1 MLGFGLIFELK
12 NQFSAEASQ
21 IERSLSNLTGSSKHA
36 EKQFDIMMNSMNSG
50 FALLRAGTTLLSS
63 AGSSITAAAELE
75 QQQMAFRTMLGDAGK
90 ARAMIKDIQAFAAAT
105 PYETPEITRATKQ
118 LLAYGFAQQELIPT
132 MKTLGDVASGLNIP
146 LGQLSYLYGTVRTA
160 GYAGLIDIRQFA
172 NRGIPIWE
180 ELSKVTGKT
189 VKELT
194 STRGLKVP
202 FAVVEQA
209 FKNMSGEG
217 GKFYNMMEAQ
227 SGTFNGLV
235 STFKDNIGFM
245 KQEFGG
251 ILLPYLK
258 DGLKSFIKFTQ
269 GAAEFAKTPL
279 GKVLFVATMGL
290 GLMLTVLGAL
300 TITMS
305 GARFM
310 SLSLS
315 NTFMSMG
322 KTAIANAFAV
332 NGLTG
337 GLKMLALSAWQAMI
351 PFLPYIAIGVA
362 IFGVFMLIK
371 NALSSFNEYA
381 TTSASKGSGF
391 LLFMQRLGGV
401 VQSLITVWNSW
412 DGNSFN
418 LGGMENRLA
427 ELGILDLVQNL
438 ATWVIRIKA
447 FLGGMMDGFSEIFG
461 YIKDGL
467 SEAWSVIEEALDSIG
482 IKLDEWVPF
491 FDKNT
496 SAMEQ
501 WQTAGIAVA
510 GLMVGGLGAALI
522 FLTIKLI
529 ALAAAGFMAILPWI
543 PWIALALGIIAVIY
557 YWSEICEWFGGV
569 WDSFTMYLSDK
580 FNEFTEWFFSLP
592 SSFVDWGMQMVENI
606 KNGILGAWESFK
618 GWFLQKLLDIPGVS
632 MILEAAGIN
641 TSIGTGGGG
650 IANAMLAGITPQ
662 GQTVQNGGM
671 FNLGEMAKQMADQQ
685 ASKMTIGWGGFPV
698 KEDTQKKQ
706 ENQIINF
713 QIDGETI
720 AKYVNKANED
730 FFNRRGG

>member
-50 FALLRAGTTLLSS
+50 FAMLRAGTTILSG

-132 MKTLGDVASGLNIP
+132 MRTLGDVASGLNIP

-180 ELSKVTGKT
+180 ELSRVTGKT

-290 GLMLTVLGAL
+290 GLLLTVLGAL
-300 TITMS
+300 TITMA

-351 PFLPYIAIGVA
+351 PFLPYIAIGAA
-362 IFGVFMLIK
+362 IAGVFMLIK
-371 NALSSFNEYA
+371 NSISAFNEYLE
-381 TTSASKGSGF
+381 SGGQQGSGF
-391 LLFMQRLGGV
+391 LLFMQRLGGIIKSV
-401 VQSLITVWNSW
+401 ITVWNSW

-418 LGGMENRLA
+418 LGGMEHQLA
-427 ELGILDLVQNL
+427 GLGILDTVQNI
-438 ATWVIRIKA
+438 ATWVVRIKA

-467 SEAWSVIEEALDSIG
+467 KQAWNAIEEALDSIG
-482 IKLDEWVPF
+482 IKLGDWIPF

-501 WQTAGIAVA
+501 WKTAGIAVA

-529 ALAAAGFMAILPWI
+529 ALAAAGFMAILPWL

-557 YWSEICEWFGGV
+557 YWSDICEWFSNEWGGWV
-569 WDSFTMYLSDK
+569 DGLIDIFLGFVDIIFGIPGMFINFGIDLVRNIQNGVIHSWDSF
-580 FNEFTEWFFSLP
+580 
-592 SSFVDWGMQMVENI
+592 
-606 KNGILGAWESFK
+606 KN
-618 GWFLQKLLDIPGVS
+618 WFLKKLLDIPGVS

-641 TSIGTGGGG
+641 TSIGTGSGG

-698 KEDTQKKQ
+698 KEETQKKQ
-706 ENQIINF
+706 ENQIINV

-720 AKYVNKANED
+720 TKYVNKINED

>member
-132 MKTLGDVASGLNIP
+132 MRTLGDVASGLNIP

-180 ELSKVTGKT
+180 ELSRVTGRT
-189 VKELT
+189 VKDLT
-194 STRGLKVP
+194 STRGLKIP
-202 FAVVEQA
+202 FAQVEEA
-209 FKNMSGEG
+209 FRNMTSEG

-227 SGTFNGLV
+227 SGTYNGLV
-235 STFKDNIGFM
+235 STFKDNLTFV
-245 KQEFGG
+245 KQEFGN

-258 DGLKSFIKFTQ
+258 QGVRFFINFAQ
-269 GAAEFAKTPL
+269 AAAEFAKTPL

-290 GLMLTVLGAL
+290 GLLLTVLGAL
-300 TITMS
+300 TITMA

-381 TTSASKGSGF
+381 NGTASKGSGL

-427 ELGILDLVQNL
+427 ELGILDLVVNL
-438 ATWVIRIKA
+438 STWIIRIKEMFSGMFSA
-447 FLGGMMDGFSEIFG
+447 FATIFKAIG
-461 YIKDGL
+461 NVVSSVFNVIKSAIRPL
-467 SEAWSVIEEALDSIG
+467 LNVIF
-482 IKLDEWVPF
+482 EWVPWLN
-491 FDKNT
+491 KTT
-496 SAMEQ
+496 SSINEWRA
-501 WQTAGIAVA
+501 AGQVLAGFLTGVMVIAV
-510 GLMVGGLGAALI
+510 GALI
-522 FLTIKLI
+522 IKMW
-529 ALAAAGFMAILPWI
+529 ALAS
-543 PWIALALGIIAVIY
+543 AVIAATWPFLLIIGLIY
-557 YWSEICEWFGGV
+557 GV
-569 WDSFTMYLSDK
+569 YMAFTNWGAITQWVSDLWGSFTNYLAIK
-580 FNEFTEWFFSLP
+580 FNQFTEWFFALP
-592 SSFVDWGMQMVENI
+592 SRFVNWGMEMVENI

-618 GWFLQKLLDIPGVS
+618 GWFLSKILEIPGMD
-632 MILEAAGIN
+632 MIFEAAGI
-641 TSIGTGGGG
+641 STGP
-650 IANAMLAGITPQ
+650 NAGSGMAGAMFAGITPQ
-662 GQTVQNGGM
+662 GQTTQMGGM
-671 FNLGEMAKQMADQQ
+671 FNLNEMAQQMAKQKAQQMAGGNTNVTVNTPEQQ
-685 ASKMTIGWGGFPV
+685 QQ
-698 KEDTQKKQ
+698 EQKFTFVFGDEEITK
-706 ENQIINF
+706 I
-713 QIDGETI
+713 
-720 AKYVNKANED
+720 VNKKNE
-730 FFNRRGG
+730 NNQRRRDG